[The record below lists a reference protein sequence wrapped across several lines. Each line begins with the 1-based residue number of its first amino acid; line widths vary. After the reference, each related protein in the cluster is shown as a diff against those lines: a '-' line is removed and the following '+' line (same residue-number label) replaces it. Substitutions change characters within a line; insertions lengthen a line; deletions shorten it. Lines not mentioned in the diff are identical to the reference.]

1 MNEYQTINNFL
12 SEEDL
17 LICQTYFQNNIV
29 EESWDVLI
37 DGESWNDNSN
47 IIYVNLENEID
58 GFDVEDEY
66 ILQLF
71 SKYNDKLAK
80 TLDKNYNNVRIEF
93 IMSSSKLKWLISDDD
108 KNLLRA
114 TIYANTDESA
124 DTQENTCVYF
134 INDLD

>member
-17 LICQTYFQNNIV
+17 LICQTYFQNNID

-37 DGESWNDNSN
+37 DGESWNDNGN
-47 IIYVNLENEID
+47 IIYVNFENEIE

-71 SKYNDKLAK
+71 SKYNDKLVK
-80 TLDKNYNNVRIEF
+80 TLDKNYDNVRIKF
-93 IMSSSKLKWLISDDD
+93 IMSSSKIKWSIYDED
-108 KNLLRA
+108 KSLLCA
-114 TIYANTDESA
+114 TIYANTDKST